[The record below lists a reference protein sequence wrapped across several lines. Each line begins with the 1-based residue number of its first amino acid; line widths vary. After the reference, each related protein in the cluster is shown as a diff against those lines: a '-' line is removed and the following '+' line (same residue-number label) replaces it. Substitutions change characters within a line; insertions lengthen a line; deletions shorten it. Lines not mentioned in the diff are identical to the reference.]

1 MDINQHAQNLDAA
14 REQSWGQA
22 LIGWGGTEILRE
34 VLADNKVPPE
44 KVQDMMEVIK
54 TVHKVAFNEGAAFA
68 AVEAL
73 KTRIG
78 KLLQ

>member
-1 MDINQHAQNLDAA
+1 MKSPIKYFGGKSYIAKDIC
-14 REQSWGQA
+14 A
-22 LIGWGGTEILRE
+22 LFP
-34 VLADNKVPPE
+34 PPE